1 MTTTTPAG
9 AGLSYGALAFAAG
22 ATLGPVRELA
32 LAPQLGGLQAALAEA
47 VLMAPLLW
55 LAARA
60 SVGRLAQ
67 RPLRARAVVAGVAVA
82 VVLGCELALGLV
94 LDQTGLADAREPR
107 DLAERLIGLPLLAWL
122 AALPFLVRRD
132 ARPVP

>member
-1 MTTTTPAG
+1 MSAAPPA

-22 ATLGPVRELA
+22 AVLGPVRELV
-32 LAPQLGGLQAALAEA
+32 LAPQLGGLPAALAEA
-47 VLMAPLLW
+47 ALMAALLW

-60 SVGRLAQ
+60 SVGRLAE
-67 RPLRARAVVAGVAVA
+67 RPARARAVVAGVAVA

-94 LDQTGLADAREPR
+94 LDQTGLADARVPR
-107 DLAERLIGLPLLAWL
+107 DLAERLVGLPLLAWV

-132 ARPVP
+132 ARAVP